1 MRGSEERSTRS
12 RTKVKEKPRSPEESR
27 RVSSSKS
34 RHSSQGS
41 SHRKHKKSHRSH
53 RRKHAARDSE
63 RAVVATKP
71 LVEYD
76 DVSSDSSLFSDEA
89 PAEHLY
95 PASPLPVSSSSS
107 RHVSDRPSER
117 SDSGSKRRHP
127 SRHKTSDTK
136 DSSSRSSSRR
146 NHSERPPSPPPP
158 PPSSSSR
165 SSRDYSTT
173 SSGYYDRDVMKD
185 YASSRTYMSAYRES
199 SGVLDPYYGVSDSHG
214 DCYGSSRSS
223 RKRSLS
229 PDHPRAYKSSARSPV
244 SSPSPPPSRAAKR
257 RKSPT
262 SDAREKDRP
271 SRNYSPN
278 NSSSLYSSRKSSAYS
293 RSRSRSPVRSRRTR
307 RSRSRHTTASS
318 TAATPPAIQL
328 IHRLHHPKPHR
339 FLHCLPRHL
348 LLWSHH
354 LPWKLYQS
362 RLPPK
367 APSKPCTPSEGSPEL
382 VSSPEEAAAAPSSV
396 GGGDTSAPHSN
407 NGVLEEEDDISPV
420 SGRSSAEQL
429 SAQPSPAQPAVA
441 PPQRK
446 SIKELPMPPGMKV
459 EDMMSPEAAD
469 REEGSPQ
476 LTQQQQQHQQMKH
489 DFAMA
494 TQKAFSAANIPGSQP
509 PQVAGAASMQV
520 FRRPRILNK
529 PPSDDDRFPNWG
541 ERCVDV
547 FDIVCQI
554 GEGTYGQVY
563 KAKDK
568 DTGEL
573 VALKK
578 VRLENEKEGFPITAV
593 REIKILRQL
602 NHPSIVNLK
611 EIVTDKQDA
620 LDFKKDKGAFYLVF
634 EYMDHDLMGL
644 LESGLVDFN
653 EHHVAS
659 FMRQLLDGLSYC
671 HRRNFLHRDIKCS
684 NILMNN
690 RGQIKLAD
698 FGLARL
704 YSAEDKARP
713 YTNKVITLWYRPP
726 ELLLGEERYGPAID
740 VWSCGCILGELFTR
754 KPVFQA
760 NQEMAQLEA
769 ISRVCGTPCPAV
781 WPRVIQLPHW
791 ATFRPKKQHR
801 RRLREEFAFLPAP
814 ALDLLDQM
822 LELDPERRITA
833 EAALRSP
840 WLAQVRPER
849 MAPPDLPHWQDCHEM
864 WSKRRRRQLRLEQDM
879 AATSSGP
886 LPSTGLPMNL
896 GGGGNSVHSAPST
909 QDISRDDGAPLS
921 GRPCVLD
928 EPDSCKSA
936 DGSDSNP
943 AASSVNSQQLQTNL
957 NTITAAFQKHETLSI
972 AQLANLLNIKVD
984 ASTRQLLE
992 NLNMQLLLA
1001 AAAKQAQKV
1010 QMASHQSRQMQQQQ
1024 QQVAPPLQQQQT
1036 ALISTSRPQVDM
1048 SKVDQMGGS
1057 LGHLSEGGGRLAH
1070 PPQAPVVS
1078 PPHPSSRRPPPPHL
1092 MESPTHAKWRGN
1104 ESAGASRP
1112 PVPQQ
1117 SLTPGS
1123 DIRGQTTS
1131 PSAYLYDRGLPTLSL
1146 HMDDSRGDRAPPVLP
1161 RRLEGSSVHRG
1172 RPPSPPMPVLGRG
1185 AGDASSCHRRG
1196 PPDDTSPPFDSVGL
1210 SGMSS
1215 VIAQQQSYTTS
1226 GVKAALAQLLE
1237 AQGFR
1242 VKKPSSHSGTPVKA
1256 SNSCA
1261 S

>member
-1 MRGSEERSTRS
+1 MALLRAQT
-12 RTKVKEKPRSPEESR
+12 
-27 RVSSSKS
+27 
-34 RHSSQGS
+34 
-41 SHRKHKKSHRSH
+41 SHRLHYHRH
-53 RRKHAARDSE
+53 
-63 RAVVATKP
+63 
-71 LVEYD
+71 
-76 DVSSDSSLFSDEA
+76 
-89 PAEHLY
+89 
-95 PASPLPVSSSSS
+95 
-107 RHVSDRPSER
+107 
-117 SDSGSKRRHP
+117 
-127 SRHKTSDTK
+127 
-136 DSSSRSSSRR
+136 
-146 NHSERPPSPPPP
+146 
-158 PPSSSSR
+158 
-165 SSRDYSTT
+165 
-173 SSGYYDRDVMKD
+173 
-185 YASSRTYMSAYRES
+185 
-199 SGVLDPYYGVSDSHG
+199 
-214 DCYGSSRSS
+214 
-223 RKRSLS
+223 
-229 PDHPRAYKSSARSPV
+229 
-244 SSPSPPPSRAAKR
+244 
-257 RKSPT
+257 
-262 SDAREKDRP
+262 
-271 SRNYSPN
+271 
-278 NSSSLYSSRKSSAYS
+278 
-293 RSRSRSPVRSRRTR
+293 
-307 RSRSRHTTASS
+307 
-318 TAATPPAIQL
+318 PPAIQL
-328 IHRLHHPKPHR
+328 IHRLLHPKLHR
-339 FLHCLPRHL
+339 FLHCLPLHL

-354 LPWKLYQS
+354 LQWKLHANQLHP
-362 RLPPK
+362 RHPPSLAHPLK
-367 APSKPCTPSEGSPEL
+367 APRSWSPRQKSQLQHRPLSE
-382 VSSPEEAAAAPSSV
+382 
-396 GGGDTSAPHSN
+396 GGDTSAPHSN
-407 NGVLEEEDDISPV
+407 NGVLEEEDEISPV
-420 SGRSSAEQL
+420 SGRSSTEQL
-429 SAQPSPAQPAVA
+429 SAQPSPAQPAVV

-459 EDMMSPEAAD
+459 EDVMSPEPAD

-476 LTQQQQQHQQMKH
+476 LTQQQQQQHQQMKH

-494 TQKAFSAANIPGSQP
+494 TQKEFSAANNSGSQP
-509 PQVAGAASMQV
+509 PHVAGAASMQV

-529 PPSDDDRFPNWG
+529 PPSDDERFPNWG

-760 NQEMAQLEA
+760 NQEIAQLEA

-801 RRLREEFAFLPAP
+801 RRLREEFSFLPPP

-822 LELDPERRITA
+822 LELDPDRRITA

-886 LPSTGLPMNL
+886 LLSTGLPMNL

-921 GRPCVLD
+921 GRPSVLD
-928 EPDSCKSA
+928 EPESCKSA

-1001 AAAKQAQKV
+1001 AAAKQAQK
-1010 QMASHQSRQMQQQQ
+1010 A
-1024 QQVAPPLQQQQT
+1024 
-1036 ALISTSRPQVDM
+1036 
-1048 SKVDQMGGS
+1048 
-1057 LGHLSEGGGRLAH
+1057 
-1070 PPQAPVVS
+1070 
-1078 PPHPSSRRPPPPHL
+1078 
-1092 MESPTHAKWRGN
+1092 
-1104 ESAGASRP
+1104 
-1112 PVPQQ
+1112 
-1117 SLTPGS
+1117 
-1123 DIRGQTTS
+1123 TTS
-1131 PSAYLYDRGLPTLSL
+1131 PSCRIAHACQVEGGTRQPLLVVPQGHLCRNSQFHLPLTSVGCRLCPSTWMTLMVTVPL
-1146 HMDDSRGDRAPPVLP
+1146 PCFRGDMRAPACTV
-1161 RRLEGSSVHRG
+1161 EGHRHLLCLCLAG
-1172 RPPSPPMPVLGRG
+1172 G
-1185 AGDASSCHRRG
+1185 AGDATSSHRRG

-1242 VKKPSSHSGTPVKA
+1242 VKKPGSHSGTPVKA